1 MPLARVVTFE
11 GVDKNRIEELKR
23 EMQEGEPPAGFPA
36 AEMLMLHD
44 AENDESLV
52 VLIFETEDDY
62 RVGDEVLECNADW
75 GHTRAANVGQEVR
88 RRPAHDPDAHLTT
101 VTSARK
107 TR

>member
-1 MPLARVVTFE
+1 MPLARVVAFE

-23 EMQEGEPPAGFPA
+23 EMQDGEPPEGFPA

-62 RVGDEVLECNADW
+62 RVGDEFLSAMPTGDTPGRRTAVKKYDVAL
-75 GHTRAANVGQEVR
+75 HMTPTR
-88 RRPAHDPDAHLTT
+88 T
-101 VTSARK
+101 
-107 TR
+107 